1 MREHI
6 ERLKQN
12 LGKTIV
18 GKADAI
24 RLVLVA
30 VLSGGHALLEDVPG
44 VGKTLLAKS
53 LARSIDGKFQ
63 RIQCTPDLLP
73 TDITGTNIWN
83 PSSGKFEFLPGPVFA
98 NVLLAD
104 EINRATP
111 RTQSALLEV
120 MEEKQVTVDGVSRNV
135 PAPFFVIATQNPIEY
150 QGTFPLPE
158 AQMDRFTLS
167 LTLGY
172 PAALEELQMLERLS
186 DTFTVEDLQP
196 CISLEEVQELRRL
209 CAGVKV
215 EGSLK
220 QYIVDLVRSTR
231 EDEEITLGV
240 SPRGAVALHRASQA
254 LAFISG
260 RDFATPDDVKEL
272 APHVLSHRLIPA
284 GGRRAKTIV
293 DKLLRSVPIP

>member
-24 RLVLVA
+24 RLVIVA

-186 DTFTVEDLQP
+186 DTFTIEDLQP

-209 CAGVKV
+209 CAAVKV

-240 SPRGAVALHRASQA
+240 SPRGAVALYRTSQA
-254 LAFISG
+254 LAFMDG
-260 RDFATPDDVKEL
+260 RDYATPENVKYL

-293 DKLLRSVPIP
+293 DRLLRSVPIP